1 MTTVPDPR
9 PLVVHVVYRF
19 DIGGLEN
26 GVVNLINRLP
36 ESSWRHA
43 VLSLTE
49 VSMDFSQ
56 RVQRKDVQYLSLQ
69 KPPSHLIKLYPRLV
83 RLFRELAPAI
93 VHTRNLAALEAAVP
107 AWVVGVPARIHG
119 EHGRDASDPDGMRR
133 RYQWVRRAY
142 SPFVSRYVALSKD
155 LERYLHD
162 RVGIGAERIV
172 QLYNGVDSARFRPS
186 DRARSAI
193 EGCPFG
199 APEHWLVGTV
209 GRMDRV
215 KDQSNLARAFV
226 LAVRTNREA
235 MTRMRLVIV
244 GDGELRAEIERV
256 LDVGGVR
263 ELAWLAGERSDIPEI
278 LRGLDC
284 FVLPSRAEGVSNT
297 ILEAMA
303 SGLPVIAT
311 RVGGNSELIEAGL
324 TGKLA
329 PAEDPPALAEAML
342 DYFANPVLARRHGRA
357 GRNRVERSFSLE
369 RMVDSYHDLYLAE
382 LRARG
387 VAARSVIS
395 LPSAES

>member
-1 MTTVPDPR
+1 MTGVPDPR

-43 VLSLTE
+43 VLSLTD
-49 VSMDFSQ
+49 VSTDFSQ
-56 RVQRKDVQYLSLQ
+56 RVLRKDVRYVSLQ
-69 KPPSHLIKLYPRLV
+69 KSPGHLAKLYPRLV
-83 RLFRELAPAI
+83 RQFRELAPAI

-107 AWVVGVPARIHG
+107 AWVAGVPARIHG
-119 EHGRDASDPDGMRR
+119 EHGRDASDPDGLRR

-155 LERYLHD
+155 LERYLRD
-162 RVGIGAERIV
+162 RVGIAAERIV
-172 QLYNGVDSARFRPS
+172 QLYNGVDSSRFRPS
-186 DRARSAI
+186 DRAHIAI

-209 GRMDRV
+209 GRMDPV
-215 KDQSNLARAFV
+215 KDQTNLARAFV
-226 LAVRTNREA
+226 LAVRANHQAR
-235 MTRMRLVIV
+235 TRMRLVMV
-244 GDGELRAEIERV
+244 GGGELRAEVERV
-256 LDVGGVR
+256 LDEGGVR

-278 LRGLDC
+278 MRGLDC
-284 FVLPSRAEGVSNT
+284 FVLPSRAEGISNT
-297 ILEAMA
+297 ILEAMSSA
-303 SGLPVIAT
+303 LPVIAT
-311 RVGGNSELIEAGL
+311 HVGGNSELIEADM
-324 TGKLA
+324 TGKLV
-329 PAEDPPALAEAML
+329 PAGDPRALAEGIL
-342 DYFANPVLARRHGRA
+342 DYFANPALARRHGRA

-369 RMVDSYHDLYLAE
+369 RMVDSYHNLYLTE

-387 VAARSVIS
+387 IAARSVIS